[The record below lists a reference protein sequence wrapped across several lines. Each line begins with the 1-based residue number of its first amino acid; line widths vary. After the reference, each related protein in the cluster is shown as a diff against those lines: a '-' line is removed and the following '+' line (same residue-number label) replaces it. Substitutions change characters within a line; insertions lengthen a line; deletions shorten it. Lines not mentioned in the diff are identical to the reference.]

1 MVHFRNIFVPIV
13 AVILLLLAGCH
24 QETATMKELSH
35 IDTLLTTERQYED
48 ALQLLDSLDSH
59 AFNKAEQAYYSL
71 LITQAHYKN
80 YIDDTTDA
88 VIKVAVDYYKNSH
101 DKEKYT
107 RSLIY
112 QGCVN
117 ELNGN
122 PEKAVECY
130 HKAEASADQKDI
142 ANRAFAHLRLGFLYQ
157 SQMIGNKT
165 IAAKKFKEAMDE
177 FALIQDKH
185 YEMVS
190 VSELGSIYR
199 EFKEKEQ
206 QDSALSYNSKAI
218 ALAKEL
224 NDQYYEF
231 ANLFVRAEFY
241 ELFIKDYS
249 QAKNDAVK
257 AISVGDSLIDHP
269 RAHLCAASAYLHLGQ
284 KDSAMYYL
292 ARAPKLVSVAD
303 SVKYYNLLADIAL
316 SDNNTER
323 WLYYHNQ
330 AHSMADSVLIG
341 SLNYRLLEVEKKYD
355 HQMAVL
361 NRVESEARLKE
372 ALLLAALLALSLL
385 ATCFMVW
392 RYRNQLKMRQNEV
405 EMLKADLNGSL
416 TSLEQMQKRLD
427 SREQNEEGKKRQSEE
442 LRAIINKQI
451 DAVHQLMEWSYQ
463 YEGDKFAAKF
473 KETMT
478 LTDVGDDSNYW
489 TNLQTL
495 VNDLHDNV
503 LIRAQEVAGGTL
515 TENELNL
522 LALYCCGFSFTVIM
536 VTMGYKH
543 IGTVYNKKNQI
554 TKKLGVNNLDEFVAP
569 FQEKKE

>member
-13 AVILLLLAGCH
+13 VIFFLMMAGCH
-24 QETATMKELSH
+24 HDSVTMQELSR
-35 IDTLLTTERQYED
+35 IDTLLTTKRQYED
-48 ALQLLDSLDSH
+48 ALQFLDSLDTH
-59 AFNKAEQAYYSL
+59 GFNKAEQAYYSL

-80 YIDDTTDA
+80 FIDDTTDA
-88 VIKVAVDYYKNSH
+88 VIKVAVDYFKKSH

-107 RSLIY
+107 HSLIY

-122 PEKAVECY
+122 LEKAVECY
-130 HKAEASADQKDI
+130 HKAEASADQNDI

-157 SQMIGNKT
+157 SQMISNKT

-249 QAKNDAVK
+249 QAKNDVVK

-392 RYRNQLKMRQNEV
+392 RYRNQLKMRQHEM

-416 TSLEQMQKRLD
+416 DSLEQMQRRLD
-427 SREQNEEGKKRQSEE
+427 TREQNDESKKRQSDE
-442 LRAIINKQI
+442 LRAIVNKQI

-463 YEGDKFAAKF
+463 YDGDKFAAKF
-473 KETMT
+473 KEAMT
-478 LTDVGDDSNYW
+478 LPAVDDDSNYW
-489 TNLQTL
+489 SNLQTL

-503 LIRAQEVAGGTL
+503 LVKAQETAEGTL
-515 TENELNL
+515 NESELNL

-554 TKKLGVNNLDEFVAP
+554 AKKLHVNDLNDFVVSH
-569 FQEKKE
+569 

>member
-13 AVILLLLAGCH
+13 VIFFLMMAGCH
-24 QETATMKELSH
+24 HDSVTMQELSR
-35 IDTLLTTERQYED
+35 IDTLLTTKRQYED
-48 ALQLLDSLDSH
+48 ALQFLDSLDTH
-59 AFNKAEQAYYSL
+59 GFNKAEQAYYSL

-80 YIDDTTDA
+80 FIDDTTDA
-88 VIKVAVDYYKNSH
+88 VIKVAVDYFKKSH

-122 PEKAVECY
+122 LEKAVECY

-157 SQMIGNKT
+157 SQMISNKT

-249 QAKNDAVK
+249 QAKNDVVK

-392 RYRNQLKMRQNEV
+392 RYRNQLKMRQHEM

-416 TSLEQMQKRLD
+416 DSLEQMQRRLD
-427 SREQNEEGKKRQSEE
+427 TREQNDESKKRQSDE
-442 LRAIINKQI
+442 LRAIVNKQI

-463 YEGDKFAAKF
+463 YDGDKFAAKF
-473 KETMT
+473 KEAMT
-478 LTDVGDDSNYW
+478 LPAVDDDSNYW
-489 TNLQTL
+489 SNLQTL

-503 LIRAQEVAGGTL
+503 LVKAQETAEGTL
-515 TENELNL
+515 NESELNL

-554 TKKLGVNNLDEFVAP
+554 AKKLHVNDLNDFVVSH
-569 FQEKKE
+569 

>member
-13 AVILLLLAGCH
+13 AIIFLLLAGCH

-35 IDTLLTTERQYED
+35 IDTLLTIERQYED
-48 ALQLLDSLDSH
+48 ALQLLNSLDSH

-80 YIDDTTDA
+80 FIDDTTDA

-157 SQMIGNKT
+157 SQMISNKT

-249 QAKNDAVK
+249 QAKNDVVK

-316 SDNNTER
+316 SDNNTEK
-323 WLYYHNQ
+323 WLQYHNQ
-330 AHSMADSVLIG
+330 AHSMADSALLN
-341 SLNYRLLEVEKKYD
+341 SLNQRLLETEKKYD

-392 RYRNQLKMRQNEV
+392 RYRNQLKMRQHEV

-416 TSLEQMQKRLD
+416 DSLEQMQRRLD
-427 SREQNEEGKKRQSEE
+427 SREQNDEGKKRQSEE
-442 LRAIINKQI
+442 LRAIVNKQI

-463 YEGDKFAAKF
+463 YDGDKFAAKF
-473 KETMT
+473 REAMT
-478 LTDVGDDSNYW
+478 LPAVDDDSNYW
-489 TNLQTL
+489 SNLQTL

-503 LIRAQEVAGGTL
+503 LVKAQEEAGGTL
-515 TENELNL
+515 TESELNL

-554 TKKLGVNNLDEFVAP
+554 AKKLHVNDLNDFIISH
-569 FQEKKE
+569 

>member
-13 AVILLLLAGCH
+13 VIFFLMMAGCH
-24 QETATMKELSH
+24 HDSVTMQELSR
-35 IDTLLTTERQYED
+35 IDTLLTTKRQYED
-48 ALQLLDSLDSH
+48 ALQFLDSLDTH
-59 AFNKAEQAYYSL
+59 GFNKAEQAYYSL

-80 YIDDTTDA
+80 FIDDTTDA
-88 VIKVAVDYYKNSH
+88 VIKVAVDYFKKSH

-122 PEKAVECY
+122 LEKAVECY
-130 HKAEASADQKDI
+130 HKAEASADQNDI

-157 SQMIGNKT
+157 SQMISNKT

-249 QAKNDAVK
+249 QAKNDVVK

-292 ARAPKLVSVAD
+292 ARAPKPVSVAD

-392 RYRNQLKMRQNEV
+392 RYRNQLKMRQHEM

-416 TSLEQMQKRLD
+416 DSLEQMQRRLD
-427 SREQNEEGKKRQSEE
+427 TREQNDESKKRQSDE
-442 LRAIINKQI
+442 LRAIVNKQI

-463 YEGDKFAAKF
+463 YDGDKFAAKF
-473 KETMT
+473 KEAMT
-478 LTDVGDDSNYW
+478 LPAVDDDSNYW
-489 TNLQTL
+489 SNLQTL

-503 LIRAQEVAGGTL
+503 LVKAQETAEGTL
-515 TENELNL
+515 NESELNL

-554 TKKLGVNNLDEFVAP
+554 AKKLHVNDLNDFVVSH
-569 FQEKKE
+569 

>member
-1 MVHFRNIFVPIV
+1 MLS
-13 AVILLLLAGCH
+13 ACH
-24 QETATMKELSH
+24 HDSATMQELSR
-35 IDTLLTTERQYED
+35 IDTLLTTARQYEN
-48 ALQLLDSLDSH
+48 ALQHLDSLDSN

-80 YIDDTTDA
+80 YIDDTTDV
-88 VIKVAVDYYKNSH
+88 VIKVAVDYYKNSN

-122 PEKAVECY
+122 LKKAVECY
-130 HKAEASADQKDI
+130 HKAEVSADQADI

-165 IAAKKFKEAMDE
+165 IAAKKFKEAMEE
-177 FALIQDKH
+177 FASIQDKH

-190 VSELGSIYR
+190 MSELGSVYR

-206 QDSALSYNSKAI
+206 QDSALSYTSKAI
-218 ALAKEL
+218 DLAKEL
-224 NDQYYEF
+224 NDQYYVF

-249 QAKNDAVK
+249 QAKIDAVK

-284 KDSAMYYL
+284 KDSAMFYL
-292 ARAPKLVSVAD
+292 ASAPKLVSIAD

-316 SDNNTER
+316 SDNNTEQ

-330 AHSMADSVLIG
+330 AHSMADSVLLN
-341 SLNYRLLEVEKKYD
+341 SLNHRLLETEKKYD

-385 ATCFMVW
+385 ATSFMVW
-392 RYRNQLKMRQNEV
+392 RYRNQLKMRQHEM
-405 EMLKADLNGSL
+405 EMLKADLSGSL
-416 TSLEQMQKRLD
+416 DSLEQMQRTPASL
-427 SREQNEEGKKRQSEE
+427 
-442 LRAIINKQI
+442 
-451 DAVHQLMEWSYQ
+451 
-463 YEGDKFAAKF
+463 
-473 KETMT
+473 
-478 LTDVGDDSNYW
+478 
-489 TNLQTL
+489 
-495 VNDLHDNV
+495 
-503 LIRAQEVAGGTL
+503 
-515 TENELNL
+515 
-522 LALYCCGFSFTVIM
+522 
-536 VTMGYKH
+536 
-543 IGTVYNKKNQI
+543 
-554 TKKLGVNNLDEFVAP
+554 
-569 FQEKKE
+569 